1 MSSRAVLP
9 RRTVLRGMVAGGIA
23 VTVPLPRMHGMLN
36 GNGTAYASGSPLPTR
51 FGTWFFGN
59 GILPTDWVPAATG
72 VGSAWTLSPLL
83 MPLQPVKPYLQV
95 VTGLSIKTPN
105 IAPHKAHPASALT
118 GANSGGQDVQLPSI
132 DQLMAPLLNGATMPA
147 FPIGKHIGIS
157 NTSGA
162 GALDLRISFRGPGA
176 SNPPEYDPVNLF
188 NSLVMYG
195 GGATSGG
202 GTVTPTAPGTPDPE
216 LARRK
221 RVLDAVKDDA
231 ASLRLRLG
239 KADQMRLDQHLDGVN
254 QIENQLAILASMKP
268 MGTTAT
274 GAKLVNPATAYP
286 NMGAVGSITALRCK
300 AMSDLIVFALATD
313 LTRVFTYMFSCAA
326 CHGSYADAG
335 LDPVTFHEDYGH
347 RKSPRGMAAATAGF
361 EVGVQYAMT
370 NLNDTLTRMMNCADG
385 TGNLLDN
392 SVVYVTSCTGESV
405 NHQPN
410 DYPVL
415 VAGKARGLLKG
426 DQHIRMVAAPPGPEG
441 APNGD
446 SVSKVGYTLLTMLGR
461 PAAPWGMA
469 EAQTSTGIP
478 ALLA

>member
-1 MSSRAVLP
+1 MSRAVLP
-9 RRTVLRGMVAGGIA
+9 RRTVLRGMVAGGIG
-23 VTVPLPRMHGMLN
+23 VTLPLPRMAGMLN
-36 GNGTAYASGSPLPTR
+36 GNGTAYAGGAALPTR
-51 FGTWFFGN
+51 YGTWFFGN
-59 GILPTDWVPAATG
+59 GILPPDWVPDATG
-72 VGSAWTLSPLL
+72 VGDAWTLSSSL
-83 MPLQPVKPYLQV
+83 MPLQPVKTYLSV

-105 IAPHKAHPASALT
+105 IAPHKAHPAAALT
-118 GANSGGQDVQLPSI
+118 GANSGAQDVQLPSI
-132 DQLMAPLLNGATMPA
+132 DQLMVPLLNAGTMPA
-147 FPIGKHIGIS
+147 FPIGTHVGIS

-162 GALDLRISFRGPGA
+162 GALDLRISFRGPNA

-188 NSLVMYG
+188 NTLVMYG

-202 GTVTPTAPGTPDPE
+202 GATTTTAGPDPA

-254 QIENQLAILASMKP
+254 QIENQLAILATMKP
-268 MGTTAT
+268 TASTTMT
-274 GAKLVNPATAYP
+274 AKLVNPTTAYP
-286 NMGAVGSITALRCK
+286 NMGPVGSITALRCK
-300 AMSDLIVFALATD
+300 AMSDLIVFALSTD
-313 LTRVFTYMFSCAA
+313 LTRVFSYMFSCAA

-335 LDPVTFHEDYGH
+335 LDNVTFHEDYGH
-347 RKSPRGMAAATAGF
+347 RKSPRGLTAATAGF
-361 EVGVQYAMT
+361 LTGVQYAMS

-410 DYPVL
+410 DYPIL

-426 DQHIRMVAAPPGPEG
+426 DQHLRLATQPPGNEG
-441 APNGD
+441 APGD
-446 SVSKVGYTLLTMLGR
+446 NVSKVPYTLLTMMGR
-461 PAAPWGMA
+461 PPGPWGMA
-469 EAQTSTGIP
+469 EGQVSTGIP
-478 ALLA
+478 DLLA